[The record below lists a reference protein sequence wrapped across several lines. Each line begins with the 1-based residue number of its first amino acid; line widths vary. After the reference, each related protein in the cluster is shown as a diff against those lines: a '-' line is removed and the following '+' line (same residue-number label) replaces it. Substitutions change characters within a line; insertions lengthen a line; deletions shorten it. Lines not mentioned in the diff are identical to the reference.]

1 MNRSLQVGDAGHNWN
16 FCCARTGDCLP
27 PFVEQTQETVDVT
40 PQRSQF
46 APNTSS
52 TSTSQHDFTSSSST
66 STGNDRLDALA
77 RMLDS
82 CIEQLTELETIET
95 LTKQLLEP
103 PLPDPP
109 IVEPSVAESPGLTSA
124 KRRRRPRYTP
134 LPGSWNTQCTWLQV
148 LGRRYGTLYFK
159 RARDVHELERH

>member
-1 MNRSLQVGDAGHNWN
+1 MTQDIIGICAVQEQVMAQE
-16 FCCARTGDCLP
+16 LP

-46 APNTSS
+46 ARNTSS

-77 RMLDS
+77 RMLNS

-103 PLPDPP
+103 PLPEPP
-109 IVEPSVAESPGLTSA
+109 IVEPSLAESPGLTSA
-124 KRRRRPRYTP
+124 KGRRRTRYTP
-134 LPGSWNTQCTWLQV
+134 L
-148 LGRRYGTLYFK
+148 LGI
-159 RARDVHELERH
+159 LEHAVYLAPSAWPPIRHA